1 MGQDRTEHIDRVGCG
16 RLALLE
22 CYYGKGAHAHRQPFT
37 GAWFVAPPTV
47 GPTRARRSYARKR
60 PRLRPIYETVIA
72 QVLGTEQLWEPLR
85 VELSVTP
92 RCSVG
97 WNGCVSSGSC
107 RRRSVLLGDDR
118 CHFPGWHRS
127 RRSAGRA
134 ERCRLR

>member
-85 VELSVTP
+85 V
-92 RCSVG
+92 
-97 WNGCVSSGSC
+97 
-107 RRRSVLLGDDR
+107 
-118 CHFPGWHRS
+118 
-127 RRSAGRA
+127 A
-134 ERCRLR
+134 ERDPALQRRLERLREQWQLPSQVRLARGRPVSLPWMASKPSFGRPG